1 MAEAICKM
9 AWRSLCINVG
19 GGDDDEGTSEFL
31 MIAQRMTAQS
41 LTTKQYYTT
50 QGVLL
55 MNYLGWQCR
64 VMGQGGDLQDGL
76 ALVIWRCWGIMMY
89 IGGTLTLTLFLPC
102 FLSTQGILLYC
113 ISLERER
120 SAHVC
125 LLVTAPS
132 VCLSSYCGGL
142 GTLNV
147 GSPEKHTFPP
157 KKC

>member
-1 MAEAICKM
+1 MDPSLHQINYLYPRGVGSLNIDEYSAVAGSPHRRKENHHHRCEERMAEAICKM

-64 VMGQGGDLQDGL
+64 VMGQGGDLRDGL

-113 ISLERER
+113 I
-120 SAHVC
+120 
-125 LLVTAPS
+125 
-132 VCLSSYCGGL
+132 
-142 GTLNV
+142 
-147 GSPEKHTFPP
+147 
-157 KKC
+157 